1 MEDIAKYPRD
11 KNGIRYVQIMNPN
24 TKCYSVIDKETCR
37 IIRTRKSA
45 MFPYEGIKIETGDS
59 FVKG

>member
-1 MEDIAKYPRD
+1 MNYPRD
-11 KNGIRYVQIMNPN
+11 AKGKRYVQVMNLN
-24 TKCYSVIDKETCR
+24 TKCYSVIDKQTNK